1 MIDNAEM
8 QPLLDELTRQRD
20 SGRIVQFWLRDDDAV
35 EPTEALGRFNTMTRE
50 FKVPACLAVIPA
62 NTGKE
67 LSTYLNNDAHI
78 SIAVHGWAH
87 ENHAPDNEKKQE
99 LGAHRGLSDIVAE
112 LSNGFDQ
119 LKTRYPDKFTP
130 LLVPPWNRIAD
141 SVVNELSN
149 IGYEALST
157 FGVEKSAPI
166 RMLNTHVD
174 LIDWKGNR
182 GGRSAQALVADLV
195 KAIKETSTPIGFLT
209 HHLVHDEAA
218 WQFMERLFKATADN
232 HACRW
237 VSVKDAI

>member
-1 MIDNAEM
+1 M
-8 QPLLDELTRQRD
+8 QPLLDELARQHD
-20 SGRIVQFWLRDDDAV
+20 GGRVVQFWLRDDDAV
-35 EPTEALGRFNTMTRE
+35 VPTDALGRFITLTRD
-50 FKVPACLAVIPA
+50 FRVPACLAVIPA

-67 LSTYLNNDAHI
+67 LSTYLNNDSHT

-99 LGAHRGLSDIVAE
+99 LGAHRRLPDIIAE
-112 LSNGFDQ
+112 LSDGFDQ
-119 LKTRYPDKFTP
+119 LIKRYPDTFTP

-141 SVVNELSN
+141 SVVNELPK
-149 IGYEALST
+149 IGFEALST
-157 FGVEKSAPI
+157 FGVEKLAPL

-174 LIDWKGNR
+174 LIDWKGTR
-182 GGRSAQALVADLV
+182 GGRPTPVLVADLV

-218 WQFMERLFKATADN
+218 WQFMQRLFEATADN

-237 VSVKDAI
+237 ISVKEAI